1 MTKVL
6 NYFNDT
12 EGFSLTGFE
21 TLIRELKNQRVP
33 VQTQESPTM
42 SVLLTP
48 QNQSVPVQNP
58 IPPMREAEELLTV
71 ALVQQTPKV
80 QEIPPVQ
87 QDTTYDPGTT
97 MLNAGAA
104 PAGGYTQHYVNP
116 NLTHSQSSIPVSG
129 GNIPKTYPG
138 TKQEEFDNVPQP
150 EQQKEEAPVKEKKG
164 IFGRKRRETTEN
176 RTLREKR
183 KNQEY
188 SCFKRGNTEQTKKFS
203 WDSNSRF

>member
-1 MTKVL
+1 MTKIL

-33 VQTQESPTM
+33 VQ
-42 SVLLTP
+42 
-48 QNQSVPVQNP
+48 NP

-71 ALVQQTPKV
+71 PLVQQTPKV